1 MATEKLS
8 SVHPRLVLAVG
19 RVVPYKGFEVL
30 IEALAGLDATAMI
43 FGDGRQA
50 KRLQTTRHRTPN
62 DRPGVFH
69 REHAEV
75 PSKEFI
81 ELG

>member
-62 DRPGVFH
+62 DRVFFTGST
-69 REHAEV
+69 RKSPAKNL
-75 PSKEFI
+75 SS
-81 ELG
+81 